1 MKHLSWFDLNHWRL
15 EDSPK
20 SVTMQIDDV
29 PIQAPIGFIWHGKQ
43 KYRVKAGR
51 NVIEAAP

>member
-1 MKHLSWFDLNHWRL
+1 
-15 EDSPK
+15 
-20 SVTMQIDDV
+20 MQIDDV